1 MPIDFFHSPILV
13 IILPLI
19 GGFITP
25 GISLIADRFKKTI
38 YRDYLVFGFMAA
50 TIFFII
56 NTAIYTWGD
65 IYVYPLGGWLPPLGI
80 SVVID
85 GLGVLIGLIV
95 ASISL
100 LVLYY
105 SLRYMKDAKR
115 LSQFYTLMLFLIA
128 GMVGVAFTGDIFNLY
143 VFFEIMSIAS
153 YALIAFYRTSDSIE
167 ASLKYIIIGSL
178 GTGFILT
185 GIVLLYAMT
194 GTLNIADLA
203 VRMSIISGEGFP
215 LLSLLALGFL
225 LVGFGMKVGM
235 IPFHAWLPDA
245 YQGAPIPV
253 TTIMAGG
260 TGIIGIS
267 SLLRVVFII
276 YGEGLVNNLLLG
288 LGLLTMIIGAL
299 LALKQYNLKRLL
311 AYSSISQIGY
321 VLFGLG
327 IGNSLGLS
335 SGLYHLMN
343 KAIFKSLLFL
353 LAGIIITKLRTDDMR
368 KLGGLASKMPVT
380 AVFFAV
386 GSLALVGI
394 PPLNGFVSKAGI
406 IYGGMQAGHHV
417 LSIIAAFSATLT
429 VIYILRAFILIFLG
443 EEGTAVKHYS
453 GKRDYHL
460 LLPAFILVLA
470 CLAFGIFPNLG
481 FNAVAG
487 AEEILLNPS
496 LYIQAVFP

>member
-1 MPIDFFHSPILV
+1 MVLDFFHSPILV
-13 IILPLI
+13 IIIPLI

-25 GISLIADRFKKTI
+25 GLSLVASKYSLTK
-38 YRDYLVFGFMAA
+38 YRDYIVFGFMA
-50 TIFFII
+50 TTFLLIL
-56 NTAIYTWGD
+56 NTAIQGWGE
-65 IYVYPLGGWLPPLGI
+65 IYVYPLGGWEPPLGI
-80 SVVID
+80 SVVLD
-85 GLGVLIGLIV
+85 GLGVFISLIV
-95 ASISL
+95 GSISL
-100 LVLYY
+100 LILYY
-105 SLRYMKDAKR
+105 SLDFMKDKKR

-128 GMVGVAFTGDIFNLY
+128 GMLGVSYTGDIFNLY

-185 GIVLLYAMT
+185 GIVILYALT

-203 VRMSIISGEGFP
+203 VRMSLISSEGFP

-225 LVGFGMKVGM
+225 IVGFGMKVGM

-267 SLLRVVFII
+267 SLLRIVYLI
-276 YGEGLVNNLLLG
+276 YGNGLANNLLLG

-299 LALKQYNLKRLL
+299 LALRQYRLKRLL
-311 AYSSISQIGY
+311 AYSSISQMGY

-327 IGNSLGLS
+327 IGNSLGIS
-335 SGLYHLMN
+335 SGLYHMLN

-353 LAGIIITKLRTDDMR
+353 LAGIIITRLKTDNM
-368 KLGGLASKMPVT
+368 KELGGLAKKMPIT

-394 PPLNGFVSKAGI
+394 PPFNGFVTKAGI
-406 IYGGMQAGHHV
+406 FYGGMQAGYPV
-417 LSIIAAFSATLT
+417 LSTIAAFSATLT
-429 VIYILRAFILIFLG
+429 VIYIIRAYILIFLG
-443 EEGTAVKHYS
+443 EPGDRVKNYT
-453 GKRDYHL
+453 GQNNYKL
-460 LLPAFILVLA
+460 LLPAFALVIA
-470 CLAFGIFPNLG
+470 CIVFGIFPGLG
-481 FNAVAG
+481 FNATEAAQEV
-487 AEEILLNPS
+487 LLNPE
-496 LYIQAVFP
+496 LYIEAVFP